1 MVQGYQKYQ
10 RKEQLVN
17 LWKYS
22 EPAVP
27 EFLLL
32 FFMGFCVFLKC
43 FQEKIFCVS
52 SSKILSSDIFVPARV
67 KITVP
72 VSTDLEDDVIF
83 YIKDFENSSS
93 DRAVLAAS
101 SIASRRNCFSVW

>member
-1 MVQGYQKYQ
+1 MRRRIKDILLDESGAMVIV
-10 RKEQLVN
+10 EATFVF
-17 LWKYS
+17 
-22 EPAVP
+22 PIMFFVI
-27 EFLLL
+27 FFL

-52 SSKILSSDIFVPARV
+52 GSKIPSSDIFFSARV

-83 YIKDFENSSS
+83 FIKDF
-93 DRAVLAAS
+93 
-101 SIASRRNCFSVW
+101 